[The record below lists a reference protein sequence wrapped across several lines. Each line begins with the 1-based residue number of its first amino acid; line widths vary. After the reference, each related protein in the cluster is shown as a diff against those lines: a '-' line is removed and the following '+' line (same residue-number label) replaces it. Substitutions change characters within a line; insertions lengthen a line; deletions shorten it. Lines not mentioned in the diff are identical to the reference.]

1 VAADKGYHERDFVDG
16 MQAMG
21 IDPHVP
27 RYKCRRPCLVDP
39 ALYDRPDYVES
50 QKKRKW
56 VERFFAGLKTTANLR
71 RTRHKGHRKLG
82 WNLTLAAAEY
92 NLVRIVNL
100 TPTS

>member
-1 VAADKGYHERDFVDG
+1 VAADKGYHERDFVDA

-50 QKKRKW
+50 QKKRK
-56 VERFFAGLKTTANLR
+56 
-71 RTRHKGHRKLG
+71 
-82 WNLTLAAAEY
+82 
-92 NLVRIVNL
+92 
-100 TPTS
+100 